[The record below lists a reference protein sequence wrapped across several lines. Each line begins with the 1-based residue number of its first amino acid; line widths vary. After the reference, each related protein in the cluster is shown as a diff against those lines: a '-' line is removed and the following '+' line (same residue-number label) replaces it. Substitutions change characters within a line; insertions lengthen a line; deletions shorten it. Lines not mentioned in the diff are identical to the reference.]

1 MNVFTEVV
9 PPDVFQ
15 DDSKLESHVLQPY
28 DSLTKYVVQTKS
40 YIDGVITKGDVQL
53 DRRGHQK
60 WDIEY
65 SIEEDLSTPS
75 MIEQQFRFLRKTQA
89 MTFGPNNKAGASTYM
104 KRFQEISDR
113 YLRLEKMEHRQQLL
127 RDLRSHRLNTVLKAW
142 KELRSNEKFKG
153 VQLKYISRRVV
164 EALDDNE
171 FEALTKEYDLKG
183 GRSELQQLAA
193 ESRASF
199 LHECLKDPI
208 SKANITTLRKASHG
222 LGLNIF
228 LPRERLQKQLEEVET
243 EGGKI
248 PKVDSDQVHV
258 AVQHDKRGK
267 EQEPESSNT
276 SSPPPS
282 KPSFL
287 QRLKAF
293 ARSNSSET

>member
-1 MNVFTEVV
+1 MFTEVV
-9 PPDVFQ
+9 PPEIFQ

-28 DSLTKYVVQTKS
+28 DSLTKYVVRTKS
-40 YIDGVITKGDVQL
+40 YIDGVITEGDVQL

-65 SIEEDLSTPS
+65 SIVEDLSKPS

-127 RDLRSHRLNTVLKAW
+127 RDLRSHRLNIVLKAW
-142 KELRSNEKFKG
+142 KELRSNEKFRS

-164 EALDDNE
+164 EALDDDE

-208 SKANITTLRKASHG
+208 PISKATIKTLRKASHG

-248 PKVDSDQVHV
+248 TKVDSDQVHV
-258 AVQHDKRGK
+258 SVQHDKRGK

-293 ARSNSSET
+293 ARSNTSEP